1 MEDARLEA
9 KLDKIADKIA
19 NIDTTLAKQA
29 ILLDEHIKRT
39 DLLEKQV
46 EPIQDRMIELKG
58 AISLIKIV
66 SVLVAVAEGVRHLLL
81 LK

>member
-1 MEDARLEA
+1 MDDKLEA
-9 KLDKIADKIA
+9 KLDKISDRLL

-29 ILLDEHIKRT
+29 VILEEHIKRT

-46 EPIQDRMIELKG
+46 APMQDRMKEFKG
-58 AISLIKIV
+58 AVSLIKIV